1 MSLPPLVTTS
11 VGGLPPPPALLEAR
25 LGHARGEIAES
36 DLAQAARE
44 AAAHWIRVQE
54 RLGLDV
60 LVDPAPLRDDMVC
73 RFTDALAGFEP
84 GGLVRTYANSYRRKP
99 VCSGPVE
106 WRGPITVAAWQ
117 DLQALTTRP
126 LKATL
131 TGPYTLMD
139 WSFCE
144 YYPDRAAACLAIAR
158 ALREEVA
165 ALAAAG
171 ARIVQ
176 IDEPALARS
185 RGASGLAHDAL
196 RVLLAGVDAYAIVHT
211 CRETVSDDGRAV
223 LELPVDN
230 VDVALTRNGDDAVQA
245 LADLPAGLHLSL
257 GALAA
262 HRSDVP
268 AAEELA
274 RRLRPIVAVRPLETL
289 WITPDCRL
297 EHSTPEVAEAQLAA
311 LVDAARLL
319 RGESSVPSPPSAPTP
334 PKPAVDDYDPF
345 GDA

>member
-11 VGGLPPPPALLEAR
+11 VGGLPPTPGLLEAR
-25 LGHARGEIAES
+25 LAHARGEVAEG
-36 DLAQAARE
+36 DLAQATRE

-54 RLGLDV
+54 RVGLDV

-73 RFTDALAGFEP
+73 RFTDALGGFSS
-84 GGLVRTYANSYRRKP
+84 GGLVRTYGNTFRRKP

-117 DLQALTTRP
+117 ELQALTTRP
-126 LKATL
+126 VKATL

-139 WSFCE
+139 WSFLD

-185 RGASGLAHDAL
+185 RAESGLAHEVL
-196 RVLLAGVDAYAIVHT
+196 QVLLAGIDAYAIVHT
-211 CRETVSDDGRAV
+211 CRESVAGDSLAV

-230 VDVALTRNGDDAVQA
+230 VDLALTRNGGDAAHA
-245 LADLPAGLHLSL
+245 LAHLPATLHLSL

-262 HRSDVP
+262 DRSEVP

-274 RRLRPIVAVRPLETL
+274 RRLRPIAAVRPLETL

-297 EHSTPEVAEAQLAA
+297 EHSTPEIAEAQLTA
-311 LVDAARLL
+311 LVEAARLL
-319 RGESSVPSPPSAPTP
+319 RGESGVPAPPAPGSAV
-334 PKPAVDDYDPF
+334 PAADEYDPF

>member
-11 VGGLPPPPALLEAR
+11 VGGLPPTPGLLEAR
-25 LGHARGEIAES
+25 LGHARGEVAES
-36 DLAQAARE
+36 DLAQATRE

-60 LVDPAPLRDDMVC
+60 LVDPAPLRGDMVC
-73 RFTDALAGFEP
+73 RFTDALGGFGP
-84 GGLVRTYANSYRRKP
+84 GGLVRTYGNSFRRKP

-117 DLQALTTRP
+117 ELQALTTRP
-126 LKATL
+126 VKATL

-139 WSFCE
+139 WSFLDH
-144 YYPDRAAACLAIAR
+144 YPDRAAACLAIAR

-176 IDEPALARS
+176 IDEPALGHS
-185 RGASGLAHDAL
+185 RDQAGLAHEAL
-196 RVLLAGVDAYAIVHT
+196 QVLLAGIDAYAIVHT
-211 CRETVSDDGRAV
+211 CRETAADGGRAV

-230 VDVALTRNGDDAVQA
+230 VDVALTRTGGDVVHA
-245 LADLPAGLHLSL
+245 LARLPAALHLSL

-262 HRSDVP
+262 DRSEVP
-268 AAEELA
+268 RAEELA
-274 RRLRPIVAVRPLETL
+274 RRLRPIAAVRALETL

-297 EHSTPEVAEAQLAA
+297 EHSTPEVAEAQLTA

-319 RGESSVPSPPSAPTP
+319 RGESSVPAPPAPTSTV
-334 PKPAVDDYDPF
+334 PATDDYDPF